1 MPEPPVTRPSLL
13 VRIRDNGDTDAWRQ
27 FIDLYAP
34 MIYGLARRKG
44 LQDADAADLT
54 QEVLRTIAT
63 RNAAY
68 DADRGAFRGWLYT
81 VTRNRIRDFVDGKQA
96 RHRGD
101 GGTDALILLNEQPAA
116 DDDSEHW
123 DREYEQQVFNLAA
136 EQVRGEFAESTWQA
150 FWKVA
155 VEGVNAEEA
164 AQSMGLSVGAVYVA
178 KSRVLARLRRQIQQL
193 QGE

>member
-13 VRIRDNGDTDAWRQ
+13 VRIRDNGDRDAWRQ
-27 FIDLYAP
+27 FVDLYAP

-63 RNAAY
+63 RNSAY
-68 DADRGAFRGWLYT
+68 DADRGTFRGWLYT
-81 VTRNRIRDFVDGKQA
+81 VTRNRIRDFIDGKHA
-96 RHRGD
+96 RQRGD

-116 DDDSEHW
+116 EDDGERW
-123 DREYEQQVFNLAA
+123 DRDYEQRIFNLAA

-164 AQSMGLSVGAVYVA
+164 AQAMGLTVGAVYVA
-178 KSRVLARLRRQIQQL
+178 KSRVLARLRKQIQQL
-193 QGE
+193 QEE